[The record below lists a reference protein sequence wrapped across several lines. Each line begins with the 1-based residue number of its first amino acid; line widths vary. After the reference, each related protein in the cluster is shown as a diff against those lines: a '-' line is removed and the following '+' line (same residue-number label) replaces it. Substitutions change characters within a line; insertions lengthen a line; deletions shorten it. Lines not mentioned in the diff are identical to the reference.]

1 LQLLFDRT
9 PDVPQYVRTDEAKLR
24 QVLINL
30 LNNAIKFTSEGGV
43 FLKVKSQNP
52 QFPISNSQL
61 HFEIEDTGVGIAPD
75 ELDSLFKPFVQT
87 SSGQQAHE
95 GTGLGLS
102 ISRQF
107 VRLMGGEIAVES
119 EVGRGTTF
127 RFDIQVTEVDAPD
140 LEKNR
145 QISRRIIALEP
156 NQPRYRILIADD
168 NDYNR
173 QLVLKLL
180 SPLGFELQQASS
192 GKEAVEIWQNWQPHL
207 IWMDVRMPVMDGYE
221 ATRQI
226 RAQQARGWGDGESN
240 STHPVN
246 AVQHQP
252 TVIIALTASA
262 FERQEASIL
271 AAGCNDCVR
280 KPFREQVIFEKMA
293 EYLGVRYVYE
303 QNTDTQEIRKQTSR
317 AKGKNLTSDDL
328 AVMPAEWVAQL
339 HQAALEVD
347 ADPIFQLIEQI
358 PQPHLAMA
366 EGLTDLVR
374 RFRFD
379 EILELTEDF

>member
-1 LQLLFDRT
+1 
-9 PDVPQYVRTDEAKLR
+9 
-24 QVLINL
+24 
-30 LNNAIKFTSEGGV
+30 
-43 FLKVKSQNP
+43 
-52 QFPISNSQL
+52 
-61 HFEIEDTGVGIAPD
+61 
-75 ELDSLFKPFVQT
+75 
-87 SSGQQAHE
+87 
-95 GTGLGLS
+95 
-102 ISRQF
+102 
-107 VRLMGGEIAVES
+107 MGGEIAVES

-127 RFDIQVTEVDAPD
+127 KFDIQVTEVDAPD

-145 QISRRIIALEP
+145 QTSRRVIALEP

-180 SPLGFELQQASS
+180 SPLGFELQQANN

-226 RAQQARGWGDGESN
+226 RAQEARGWRDGESN
-240 STHPVN
+240 STRPVN
-246 AVQHQP
+246 AVQLQP

-262 FERQEASIL
+262 LEEQGTSIL
-271 AAGCNDCVR
+271 AAGCDDFVR

-303 QNTDTQEIRKQTSR
+303 QNTDTQGIQKQTSR
-317 AKGKNLTSDDL
+317 PEGKNLTSDDL

-358 PQPHLAMA
+358 PQPHLTLA
-366 EGLTDLVR
+366 EGLTDLLR